1 MALGDSKYLRDFA
14 LKINRQVYA
23 PTDTYAIVFLS
34 DTFASIDVNATNPQL
49 SNYTETSGG
58 NISKTAL
65 ANFTITRATT
75 TITFDADDPSTFAS
89 NASNPTDCRTIL
101 IINDTSANDDA
112 WQAIDATTDGNT
124 PIDLVNNDLTLQ
136 FNASGIMTITL
147 T

>member
-23 PTDTYAIVFLS
+23 PTDTYSIVFLS
-34 DTFASIDVNATNPQL
+34 DTFASIDVNASNPQL
-49 SNYTETSGG
+49 SSYTETSGG

-65 ANFTITRATT
+65 SNFTITRLNEV
-75 TITFDADDPSTFAS
+75 ITFDADDPATFAS

-101 IINDTSANDDA
+101 IINDTSPNDDA
-112 WQAIDATTDGNT
+112 WQAVDATTDGTT
-124 PIDLVNNDLTLQ
+124 PIDLVNNDLSIQ